1 MSLAMQRLRN
11 LGWLALVFMVAILL
25 YPLSLN
31 VAAMHS
37 DLVAVDREIMDTKRE
52 ISFLQAEIRTRA
64 SLQQLEEWNELLYG
78 YQPPA
83 ADQFV
88 NGEAALASLTGDLP
102 ETKPVMMAA
111 ASVPAPQVVAEPAV
125 VKEAVAETPKQA
137 APKAAATKAV
147 ATKAVATKAAATKLA
162 ANDVKIF
169 ATPVKRAAAKV
180 EAPKVE
186 QSRTE
191 RLARMDEKLLSDDLL
206 RDISAK
212 AANER
217 RR

>member
-1 MSLAMQRLRN
+1 MSLAMKRLKN
-11 LGWLALVFMVAILL
+11 LGWLVLVFMVAILL

-31 VAAMHS
+31 VAALHS
-37 DLVAVDREIMDTKRE
+37 DLLSVDREILETKRE

-78 YQPPA
+78 YQPPTA
-83 ADQFV
+83 QQFV
-88 NGEAALASLTGDLP
+88 NGEAALAGLAGDVV

-111 ASVPAPQVVAEPAV
+111 ASVPAMAEASAPEPQSAPEPVVAKPAN
-125 VKEAVAETPKQA
+125 KEAL
-137 APKAAATKAV
+137 AV
-147 ATKAVATKAAATKLA
+147 ATP
-162 ANDVKIF
+162 I
-169 ATPVKRAAAKV
+169 KRAAAKV

-186 QSRTE
+186 QTRTE

-206 RDISAK
+206 NDISARAMK
-212 AANER
+212 ER

>member
-1 MSLAMQRLRN
+1 MSLAMKRLRN

-52 ISFLQAEIRTRA
+52 INFLQAEIRTRA

-78 YQPPA
+78 YQPPS

-102 ETKPVMMAA
+102 DTKPVMMAA
-111 ASVPAPQVVAEPAV
+111 ANVPAPQVVAEPEVA
-125 VKEAVAETPKQA
+125 KEAVVETPKQA
-137 APKAAATKAV
+137 APKQAASKPV
-147 ATKAVATKAAATKLA
+147 SVKLA
-162 ANDVKIF
+162 ANDVQIF
-169 ATPVKRAAAKV
+169 APPVKRAAAKV

-186 QSRTE
+186 QTRTE

-212 AANER
+212 AAKER

>member
-1 MSLAMQRLRN
+1 MSLAMKRLRN
-11 LGWLALVFMVAILL
+11 LGWLALVFVVAILL

-37 DLVAVDREIMDTKRE
+37 DLVAVDREILDTKRE

-83 ADQFV
+83 AEQFV
-88 NGEAALASLTGDLP
+88 NGEAALAGLTGDLP

-111 ASVPAPQVVAEPAV
+111 ANVPAPQVVAEPQV
-125 VKEAVAETPKQA
+125 VKEDIVETPKQV
-137 APKAAATKAV
+137 APKAAATKA
-147 ATKAVATKAAATKLA
+147 AVTKLA

-169 ATPVKRAAAKV
+169 VNPVKRAVAKA

>member
-1 MSLAMQRLRN
+1 MSLAMKRLKN

-37 DLVAVDREIMDTKRE
+37 DLVAVDREILDTKRE

-78 YQPPA
+78 YQPPSA
-83 ADQFV
+83 EQFV
-88 NGEAALASLTGDLP
+88 NGEAALAGLTGDLP

-111 ASVPAPQVVAEPAV
+111 ADADVPQAVAEP
-125 VKEAVAETPKQA
+125 EVAREEVIEVQKQA
-137 APKAAATKAV
+137 APK
-147 ATKAVATKAAATKLA
+147 LA
-162 ANDVKIF
+162 APRLAVNDTPIF
-169 ATPVKRAAAKV
+169 AAPTKRAAAKV

-186 QSRTE
+186 QTRTE

-212 AANER
+212 AAKER

>member
-1 MSLAMQRLRN
+1 
-11 LGWLALVFMVAILL
+11 MVAILL

-37 DLVAVDREIMDTKRE
+37 NLVAVDRNILETKRE

-78 YQPPA
+78 YQPPMA
-83 ADQFV
+83 NQFV
-88 NGEAALASLTGDLP
+88 SGEAALAELTGDLQA
-102 ETKPVMMAA
+102 TKPVMMASADIDA
-111 ASVPAPQVVAEPAV
+111 APSANQANPAPTIEAV
-125 VKEAVAETPKQA
+125 VKKSTQIASAVA
-137 APKAAATKAV
+137 AP
-147 ATKAVATKAAATKLA
+147 
-162 ANDVKIF
+162 IF
-169 ATPVKRAAAKV
+169 TEPVKRAAPKPA
-180 EAPKVE
+180 APKVE
-186 QSRTE
+186 QTRTE
-191 RLARMDEKLLSDDLL
+191 RLARMDEKLLSDDFM

>member
-1 MSLAMQRLRN
+1 MSLAMKRLKN

-37 DLVAVDREIMDTKRE
+37 DLVAVDREILDTKRE

-78 YQPPA
+78 YQPPSA
-83 ADQFV
+83 EQFV
-88 NGEAALASLTGDLP
+88 NGEAALAGLTGDLP
-102 ETKPVMMAA
+102 DTKPVMMAA
-111 ASVPAPQVVAEPAV
+111 ADVPAPQVVADPAV
-125 VKEAVAETPKQA
+125 AKEAVVEPQKQA
-137 APKAAATKAV
+137 AP
-147 ATKAVATKAAATKLA
+147 KAAATKLA
-162 ANDVKIF
+162 ANDVQIF
-169 ATPVKRAAAKV
+169 ANPVKRAAVKV

-212 AANER
+212 AAKER

>member
-37 DLVAVDREIMDTKRE
+37 NLVAVDREIMDTKRE

-83 ADQFV
+83 AEQFV

-125 VKEAVAETPKQA
+125 VKVVKEAVVEAPKQA
-137 APKAAATKAV
+137 APKATTTKAV
-147 ATKAVATKAAATKLA
+147 ATKAVATKLA

-180 EAPKVE
+180 EAPKLE

-212 AANER
+212 AAKER

>member
-1 MSLAMQRLRN
+1 
-11 LGWLALVFMVAILL
+11 MVAILL

-37 DLVAVDREIMDTKRE
+37 DLVAVDREILDTKRE

-78 YQPPA
+78 YQPPSA
-83 ADQFV
+83 EQFV
-88 NGEAALASLTGDLP
+88 NGEAALAGLTGDLP
-102 ETKPVMMAA
+102 DTKPVMMAA
-111 ASVPAPQVVAEPAV
+111 ADVPAPQVVAEPAV
-125 VKEAVAETPKQA
+125 AKEAVVEPQKQA
-137 APKAAATKAV
+137 AP
-147 ATKAVATKAAATKLA
+147 KAAATKLA
-162 ANDVKIF
+162 ANDVQIF
-169 ATPVKRAAAKV
+169 ANPVKRAAVKV

-212 AANER
+212 AAKER

>member
-37 DLVAVDREIMDTKRE
+37 NLVAVDREIMDTKRE

-111 ASVPAPQVVAEPAV
+111 ASVLAPQVVAEPAV
-125 VKEAVAETPKQA
+125 VKVVKEAVVEAPKQA
-137 APKAAATKAV
+137 APKATTTKAV
-147 ATKAVATKAAATKLA
+147 ATKAVATKLA

>member
-1 MSLAMQRLRN
+1 MSLAMKRLKN

-37 DLVAVDREIMDTKRE
+37 DLVAVDREILDTKRE

-78 YQPPA
+78 YQPPSA
-83 ADQFV
+83 EQFV
-88 NGEAALASLTGDLP
+88 NGEAALAGLTGDLP
-102 ETKPVMMAA
+102 DTKPVMMAA
-111 ASVPAPQVVAEPAV
+111 ADVDIPQAVAEPEVAREEV
-125 VKEAVAETPKQA
+125 VEIQKQA
-137 APKAAATKAV
+137 APKLAAPR
-147 ATKAVATKAAATKLA
+147 LA
-162 ANDVKIF
+162 ANDTPIF
-169 ATPVKRAAAKV
+169 AAPTKRAAAKV

-186 QSRTE
+186 QTRTE

-212 AANER
+212 AAKER

>member
-1 MSLAMQRLRN
+1 MSLAMKRLRN

-31 VAAMHS
+31 VAAMHT

-78 YQPPA
+78 YQPPSA
-83 ADQFV
+83 EQFV
-88 NGEAALASLTGDLP
+88 NGEAALASLTVDLP
-102 ETKPVMMAA
+102 DAKPVMMAA
-111 ASVPAPQVVAEPAV
+111 ADVPAPQVVAEPEV
-125 VKEAVAETPKQA
+125 VKEAVVEAPKQV
-137 APKAAATKAV
+137 APKAV

-169 ATPVKRAAAKV
+169 ANPVKRAPAKV

-212 AANER
+212 AAKER

>member
-1 MSLAMQRLRN
+1 MSLAMKRLKN

-31 VAAMHS
+31 VAALHS
-37 DLVAVDREIMDTKRE
+37 DLVSVDREILETKRE

-78 YQPPA
+78 YQPPTA
-83 ADQFV
+83 QQFV
-88 NGEAALASLTGDLP
+88 NGEAALAGLAGDVV

-111 ASVPAPQVVAEPAV
+111 ASAPEMVATPSPEPQSAPEPTAAKPV
-125 VKEAVAETPKQA
+125 IKEAPTVAA
-137 APKAAATKAV
+137 
-147 ATKAVATKAAATKLA
+147 
-162 ANDVKIF
+162 
-169 ATPVKRAAAKV
+169 PVKRAAAKV

-186 QSRTE
+186 QTRTE
-191 RLARMDEKLLSDDLL
+191 RLARIDEKLLSDDLL
-206 RDISAK
+206 SDISAK
-212 AANER
+212 AMKER

>member
-1 MSLAMQRLRN
+1 MSLAMKRLQN
-11 LGWLALVFMVAILL
+11 IGWLALVFMVAILL

-37 DLVAVDREIMDTKRE
+37 NLVAVDRNILETKRE

-78 YQPPA
+78 YQPPMA
-83 ADQFV
+83 NQFV
-88 NGEAALASLTGDLP
+88 SGEAALAELTGDLQA
-102 ETKPVMMAA
+102 TKPVMMASADIDA
-111 ASVPAPQVVAEPAV
+111 APSANQANPAPTIEAV
-125 VKEAVAETPKQA
+125 VKKSTEIATAVA
-137 APKAAATKAV
+137 AP
-147 ATKAVATKAAATKLA
+147 
-162 ANDVKIF
+162 IF
-169 ATPVKRAAAKV
+169 AEPVKRAAPKPS
-180 EAPKVE
+180 APKVE
-186 QSRTE
+186 QTRTE
-191 RLARMDEKLLSDDLL
+191 RLARMDEKLLSDDFM

>member
-37 DLVAVDREIMDTKRE
+37 NLVAVDREIMDTKRE

-111 ASVPAPQVVAEPAV
+111 ATVPAPQVVAEPAV
-125 VKEAVAETPKQA
+125 VKEAVAEAPKQA
-137 APKAAATKAV
+137 APKAATTKAV
-147 ATKAVATKAAATKLA
+147 ATKLA